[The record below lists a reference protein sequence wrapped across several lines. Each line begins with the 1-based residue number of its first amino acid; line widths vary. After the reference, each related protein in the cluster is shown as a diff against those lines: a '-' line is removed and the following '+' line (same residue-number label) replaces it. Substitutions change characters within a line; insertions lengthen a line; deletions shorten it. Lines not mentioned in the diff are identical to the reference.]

1 MPVTCARRMPAPSSP
16 SRSRNDPCWRR
27 SAKPAIRG
35 APHGG
40 ARTPCAMGSG
50 PSSIPVSKS
59 QPTSS
64 CAAPSSDARGSASEG
79 TGMRYA
85 VILAGGKGTRLRP
98 FTVTLPK
105 PLVPIGDTPI
115 IEISIRRLAQARFD
129 VATLAIN
136 HMGDL
141 IRAYFGD
148 GEKFGVALRYSLEP
162 EPLGTFGPLR
172 LLHDLPDHFL
182 VMNADVLTDL
192 DLGAF
197 LDRHTASGA
206 AFTIAATRRDQVLD
220 FGVLG
225 VEGERLVS
233 SPTRRKSIS
242 SRRPDLRPGLLE
254 RARGVLS
261 RQRAGHRRPARILPN
276 GGHPAGLRQ
285 RLLLRRGRPAADP
298 GNGAVAAEQSLRLL
312 ESRGRSRLQVLFGE
326 VPCPGDHSAPVQRLR
341 PRAAA
346 AIPDSAAH
354 CAGARSR
361 RAGAHRPRPASAAG
375 FRPRRRPRLRLVH
388 GAGRGRGTRLQRRLR
403 PLACRR

>member
-35 APHGG
+35 APHSG
-40 ARTPCAMGSG
+40 ARTPCATGSG

-129 VATLAIN
+129 VA
-136 HMGDL
+136 
-141 IRAYFGD
+141 
-148 GEKFGVALRYSLEP
+148 LRYSLEP

-172 LLHDLPDHFL
+172 LLDDLPDHFL

-233 SPTRRKSIS
+233 FREKPTLTQTVSMGIY
-242 SRRPDLRPGLLE
+242 
-254 RARGVLS
+254 GV
-261 RQRAGHRRPARILPN
+261 
-276 GGHPAGLRQ
+276 
-285 RLLLRRGRPAADP
+285 
-298 GNGAVAAEQSLRLL
+298 
-312 ESRGRSRLQVLFGE
+312 
-326 VPCPGDHSAPVQRLR
+326 
-341 PRAAA
+341 
-346 AIPDSAAH
+346 
-354 CAGARSR
+354 SR
-361 RAGAHRPRPASAAG
+361 RALEFIPERGPFGFDELMHKMLAAG
-375 FRPRRRPRLRLVH
+375 ERIDIHHHAGYWLDIGRPEDYEQASREFAEKFDR
-388 GAGRGRGTRLQRRLR
+388 
-403 PLACRR
+403 